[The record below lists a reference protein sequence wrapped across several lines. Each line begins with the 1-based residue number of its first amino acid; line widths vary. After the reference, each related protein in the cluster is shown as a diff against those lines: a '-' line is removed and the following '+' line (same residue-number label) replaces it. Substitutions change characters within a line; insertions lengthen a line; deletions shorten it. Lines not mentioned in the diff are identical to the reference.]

1 MHLSGDMKHASRE
14 ESSQSFSQQKKNHRK
29 FSDKLHNL
37 IKKNGWLTK

>member
-1 MHLSGDMKHASRE
+1 MQVEKNHLKASLNN
-14 ESSQSFSQQKKNHRK
+14 KKNHRK